1 MRKECIECGEPF
13 NGRADARFS
22 SGACRSAHHNKSN
35 IVHREELQRTHAILK
50 KNRKIL
56 ATLNKTGTARVKKSL
71 LLTEGFNFNYM
82 TNMFTTSKG
91 KVYKYCYDQG
101 YLDSEDDYLT
111 LVVKKDYVR

>member
-1 MRKECIECGEPF
+1 MG
-13 NGRADARFS
+13 
-22 SGACRSAHHNKSN
+22 
-35 IVHREELQRTHAILK
+35 HREEVQRTHAILK

-56 ATLNKTGTARVKKSL
+56 AALNKTGTARVKKSL
-71 LLTEGFNFNYM
+71 MLTEGFNFNYM